1 MIKEDNIKLIFLSL
15 SLIIIILIFFFPFF
29 WIITSSFK
37 SPEEII
43 STSTT
48 IIPRSFTLEH
58 YDKILIDSDFFIYLK
73 NSLIV
78 SFSSMI
84 ISIILSV
91 SGAYGL
97 HKLKFYGNKFVEYS
111 LLVTYAF
118 PGVILLVPI
127 YLLFAK
133 VNLLNSYFALIIV
146 NVLFATPFA
155 VWMLKAFFK
164 LIPNEIEEAAYIDG
178 ASRYIVISRIIVP
191 LAAPGIASVAI
202 FCFIISWTEYLF
214 ASILISGDD
223 LKTLPVGLAG
233 IVGQYQIDWG
243 FLLSGAVLAS
253 LPVILLFV
261 FIGKYFVS
269 GFCLLYTSPSP
280 RD

>member
-1 MIKEDNIKLIFLSL
+1 MIKENNIKLIFLSL
-15 SLIIIILIFFFPFF
+15 SLLLIILIFFFPFF

-43 STSTT
+43 ATSTT

-58 YDKILIDSDFFIYLK
+58 YNKILFNSDFFIYLK

-78 SFSSMI
+78 SFSSMV

-91 SGAYGL
+91 SAAYGL

-178 ASRYIVISRIIVP
+178 ASRYVVISRIIVP

-269 GFCLLYTSPSP
+269 GLTEGAIK
-280 RD
+280 

>member
-1 MIKEDNIKLIFLSL
+1 MIKENNIKFIFLSL
-15 SLIIIILIFFFPFF
+15 SLLLIILIFFFPFF

-43 STSTT
+43 ATSTT
-48 IIPRSFTLEH
+48 IIPRSFTVEH
-58 YDKILIDSDFFIYLK
+58 YNKILFNSDFFIYLK

-84 ISIILSV
+84 ISIFLSV
-91 SGAYGL
+91 SAAYGL

-164 LIPNEIEEAAYIDG
+164 LIPNEIEESAYIDG
-178 ASRYIVISRIIVP
+178 ASRYVVISRIIVP

-253 LPVILLFV
+253 LPVIILFV

-269 GFCLLYTSPSP
+269 GLTEGAVK
-280 RD
+280 

>member
-1 MIKEDNIKLIFLSL
+1 MIKENNIKLIFLSL
-15 SLIIIILIFFFPFF
+15 SLLLIILIFFFPFF

-43 STSTT
+43 ATSTT

-58 YDKILIDSDFFIYLK
+58 YNKILFNSDFFIYLK

-91 SGAYGL
+91 SAAYGL

-133 VNLLNSYFALIIV
+133 VNLLNSYFALIVV

-164 LIPNEIEEAAYIDG
+164 LIPSEIEEAAYIDG
-178 ASRYIVISRIIVP
+178 ASRFVVIYHIVIP
-191 LAAPGIASVAI
+191 LAAPGIASIAI

-253 LPVILLFV
+253 LPVIVLFV
-261 FIGKYFVS
+261 FIGKYFIS
-269 GFCLLYTSPSP
+269 GLTEGAVK
-280 RD
+280 

>member
-1 MIKEDNIKLIFLSL
+1 MIKENNIKFIFLSL
-15 SLIIIILIFFFPFF
+15 SLLLIILIFFFPFF

-43 STSTT
+43 ATSTT
-48 IIPRSFTLEH
+48 IIPRSFTVEH
-58 YDKILIDSDFFIYLK
+58 YNKILFNSDFFIYLK

-84 ISIILSV
+84 ISIFLSV
-91 SGAYGL
+91 SAAYGL

-178 ASRYIVISRIIVP
+178 ASRYVVISRIIVP

-253 LPVILLFV
+253 LPVIMLFV

-269 GFCLLYTSPSP
+269 GLTEGAVK
-280 RD
+280 

>member
-1 MIKEDNIKLIFLSL
+1 MIKEKNIKFIFLSL
-15 SLIIIILIFFFPFF
+15 SLLLIIIIFFFPFF

-43 STSTT
+43 ATSTT

-58 YDKILIDSDFFIYLK
+58 YNKILFNSDFFIYLK

-91 SGAYGL
+91 SAAYGL

-133 VNLLNSYFALIIV
+133 VNLLNSYFALIVV

-191 LAAPGIASVAI
+191 LASPGIASVAI

-269 GFCLLYTSPSP
+269 GLTEGAVK
-280 RD
+280 

>member
-1 MIKEDNIKLIFLSL
+1 MIKENNIKLIFLSL
-15 SLIIIILIFFFPFF
+15 SLFLIILIFFFPFF

-43 STSTT
+43 ATSTT

-58 YDKILIDSDFFIYLK
+58 YNKILFNSDFFIYLK

-78 SFSSMI
+78 SFFSMI
-84 ISIILSV
+84 ISIFLSV
-91 SGAYGL
+91 SAAYGL

-164 LIPNEIEEAAYIDG
+164 LIPNEVEEAAYIDG
-178 ASRYIVISRIIVP
+178 ASRYVVISRIIVP

-261 FIGKYFVS
+261 FIGKYFVA
-269 GFCLLYTSPSP
+269 GLTEGAIK
-280 RD
+280 

>member
-1 MIKEDNIKLIFLSL
+1 MIKENNIKLIFLSL
-15 SLIIIILIFFFPFF
+15 SLLLIILIFFFPFF

-37 SPEEII
+37 IPEEII
-43 STSTT
+43 ATSTT

-58 YDKILIDSDFFIYLK
+58 YNKILFNSDFFIYLK

-78 SFSSMI
+78 SFSSMV

-91 SGAYGL
+91 SAAYGL

-178 ASRYIVISRIIVP
+178 ASRYVVISRIIVP

-253 LPVILLFV
+253 LPVIFLFV

-269 GFCLLYTSPSP
+269 GLTEGAVK
-280 RD
+280 

>member
-1 MIKEDNIKLIFLSL
+1 MIKENNIKLIFLSL
-15 SLIIIILIFFFPFF
+15 SLLLIILIFFFPFF

-43 STSTT
+43 ATSTT

-58 YDKILIDSDFFIYLK
+58 YNKILFNSDFFIYLK

-91 SGAYGL
+91 SAAYGL

-164 LIPNEIEEAAYIDG
+164 LIPDEIEEAAYIDG
-178 ASRYIVISRIIVP
+178 ASRYVVISRIIVP

-261 FIGKYFVS
+261 FIGRYFVS
-269 GFCLLYTSPSP
+269 GLTEGAVK
-280 RD
+280 

>member
-1 MIKEDNIKLIFLSL
+1 MIKEKNIKFIFLSL
-15 SLIIIILIFFFPFF
+15 SLLLIIIIFFFPFF

-43 STSTT
+43 ATSTT

-58 YDKILIDSDFFIYLK
+58 YNKILFNSDFFIYLK

-78 SFSSMI
+78 SFSSMV

-91 SGAYGL
+91 SAAYGL

-178 ASRYIVISRIIVP
+178 ASRYVVISRIIVP

-261 FIGKYFVS
+261 FIEKYFVS
-269 GFCLLYTSPSP
+269 GLTEGAVK
-280 RD
+280 

>member
-1 MIKEDNIKLIFLSL
+1 MIKENNIKLIFLSL
-15 SLIIIILIFFFPFF
+15 SLLLIMLIFFFPFF

-43 STSTT
+43 ATSTT

-58 YDKILIDSDFFIYLK
+58 YNKILFNSDFFIYLK

-91 SGAYGL
+91 SAAYGL

-133 VNLLNSYFALIIV
+133 VNLLNSYFALIVV

-253 LPVILLFV
+253 LPVILLFI

-269 GFCLLYTSPSP
+269 GLTEGAVK
-280 RD
+280 

>member
-1 MIKEDNIKLIFLSL
+1 MIKENNIKLIFLSL
-15 SLIIIILIFFFPFF
+15 SLLLIILIFFFPFF

-43 STSTT
+43 ATSTT

-58 YDKILIDSDFFIYLK
+58 YNKILFNSDFFIYLK

-91 SGAYGL
+91 SAAYGL

-133 VNLLNSYFALIIV
+133 VNLLNSYF
-146 NVLFATPFA
+146 LFATPFA

-269 GFCLLYTSPSP
+269 GLTEGAVK
-280 RD
+280 

>member
-1 MIKEDNIKLIFLSL
+1 MIKEKNFKFLFLSL
-15 SLIIIILIFFFPFF
+15 SLLLIIIVFFFPFF

-37 SPEEII
+37 IPEEII
-43 STSTT
+43 ATSTT

-58 YDKILIDSDFFIYLK
+58 YNKILFNSDFFIYLK

-91 SGAYGL
+91 SAAYGL
-97 HKLKFYGNKFVEYS
+97 HKLKFFGNKFVEYS

-133 VNLLNSYFALIIV
+133 INLLNSYFALIIV

-178 ASRYIVISRIIVP
+178 ASRFNIIFKIIIP

-214 ASILISGDD
+214 ASILISGDN

-253 LPVILLFV
+253 LPVIILFL

-269 GFCLLYTSPSP
+269 GLTEGAVK
-280 RD
+280 

>member
-1 MIKEDNIKLIFLSL
+1 MSSPHPQSLVEDESESEADDETSPMKALDNNQLDKTKALQRKYISL
-15 SLIIIILIFFFPFF
+15 N
-29 WIITSSFK
+29 
-37 SPEEII
+37 
-43 STSTT
+43 
-48 IIPRSFTLEH
+48 
-58 YDKILIDSDFFIYLK
+58 KIMTRAG
-73 NSLIV
+73 
-78 SFSSMI
+78 SSMI

-91 SGAYGL
+91 SAAYGL

-133 VNLLNSYFALIIV
+133 VNLLNTYFALIVV

-178 ASRYIVISRIIVP
+178 ASRYTVISRIIVP

-269 GFCLLYTSPSP
+269 GLTEGAVK
-280 RD
+280 

>member
-1 MIKEDNIKLIFLSL
+1 MIKENNIKLIFLSL
-15 SLIIIILIFFFPFF
+15 SLFLIIIIFFFPFF

-43 STSTT
+43 ATSPT

-58 YDKILIDSDFFIYLK
+58 YNKILFNSDFFIYLK

-78 SFSSMI
+78 SFSSMV

-91 SGAYGL
+91 SAAYGL

-155 VWMLKAFFK
+155 VWILKAFFK

-253 LPVILLFV
+253 LPVILLFL
-261 FIGKYFVS
+261 FIGKYFIS
-269 GFCLLYTSPSP
+269 GLTEGAVK
-280 RD
+280 

>member
-1 MIKEDNIKLIFLSL
+1 MTNKSSSNFLFYFS
-15 SLIIIILIFFFPFF
+15 IMIILIVFFFPFF
-29 WIITSSFK
+29 WIISSSFK

-43 STSTT
+43 SK
-48 IIPRSFTLEH
+48 IPTYFPNTFTLEH
-58 YDKILIDSDFFIYLK
+58 YNKLIITSDFVKYLM
-73 NSLIV
+73 NSLVV
-78 SFSSMI
+78 SFLSMF
-84 ISIILSV
+84 ISVILSLLA
-91 SGAYGL
+91 AYGL
-97 HKLKFYGNKFVEYS
+97 HKLKFYGNKVVEQS
-111 LLVTYAF
+111 LLITYAF

-191 LAAPGIASVAI
+191 LAAPGIASVSI

-253 LPVILLFV
+253 LPVIILFI

-269 GFCLLYTSPSP
+269 GLTEGAIK
-280 RD
+280 

>member
-1 MIKEDNIKLIFLSL
+1 MIKENNIKLIFLSL
-15 SLIIIILIFFFPFF
+15 SLLLIILIFFFRFF

-43 STSTT
+43 ATSTT

-58 YDKILIDSDFFIYLK
+58 YNKILFNSDFFIYLK

-91 SGAYGL
+91 SAAYGL

-133 VNLLNSYFALIIV
+133 VNLLNSYFALIVV

-164 LIPNEIEEAAYIDG
+164 LIPKEIEEAAYIDG

-214 ASILISGDD
+214 ASILISGDN

-253 LPVILLFV
+253 LPVIILFL

-269 GFCLLYTSPSP
+269 GLTEGAIK
-280 RD
+280 

>member
-1 MIKEDNIKLIFLSL
+1 MIKENNIKFIFLSL
-15 SLIIIILIFFFPFF
+15 SLFLIILIFFFPFF

-48 IIPRSFTLEH
+48 IIPRSLTLEH
-58 YDKILIDSDFFIYLK
+58 YNKILFSSDFFIYLK

-84 ISIILSV
+84 ISILLSV
-91 SGAYGL
+91 SAAYGL

-164 LIPNEIEEAAYIDG
+164 LIPNEVEEAAYIDG
-178 ASRYIVISRIIVP
+178 ASRYVVISRIIVP

-261 FIGKYFVS
+261 FIGKYFVA
-269 GFCLLYTSPSP
+269 GLTEGAIK
-280 RD
+280 

>member
-1 MIKEDNIKLIFLSL
+1 MIKENNIKLIFLSL
-15 SLIIIILIFFFPFF
+15 SLFLIIIIFFFPFF
-29 WIITSSFK
+29 WIVSSSFK

-43 STSTT
+43 ATSTT

-58 YDKILIDSDFFIYLK
+58 YNKILFNSDFFNYLK

-91 SGAYGL
+91 SAAYGL

-133 VNLLNSYFALIIV
+133 INLLNSYFALIIV

-269 GFCLLYTSPSP
+269 GLTEGAIK
-280 RD
+280 

>member
-1 MIKEDNIKLIFLSL
+1 MIKEKNFKFLFLSL
-15 SLIIIILIFFFPFF
+15 SLLLIIIVFFFPFF

-37 SPEEII
+37 LPEEII
-43 STSTT
+43 ATSTT

-58 YDKILIDSDFFIYLK
+58 YNKILFNSDFFLYLK

-91 SGAYGL
+91 SAAYGL
-97 HKLKFYGNKFVEYS
+97 HKLKFFGNKFVEYS

-133 VNLLNSYFALIIV
+133 INLLNSYFALIIV

-178 ASRYIVISRIIVP
+178 ASRFNIIFKIIIP

-214 ASILISGDD
+214 ASILISGDN

-253 LPVILLFV
+253 LPVIILFL

-269 GFCLLYTSPSP
+269 GLTEGAVK
-280 RD
+280 

>member
-1 MIKEDNIKLIFLSL
+1 MIKENNIKLIFLSL
-15 SLIIIILIFFFPFF
+15 SLLFIILIFFFPFF

-43 STSTT
+43 ATSTT
-48 IIPRSFTLEH
+48 IIPRSFTLDH
-58 YDKILIDSDFFIYLK
+58 YNKILFNSDFFIYLK

-91 SGAYGL
+91 SAAYGL

-133 VNLLNSYFALIIV
+133 VNLLNSYFALIVV

-269 GFCLLYTSPSP
+269 GLTEGAVK
-280 RD
+280 

>member
-1 MIKEDNIKLIFLSL
+1 MIKENNIKLIFLSL
-15 SLIIIILIFFFPFF
+15 SLSLIILIFFFPFF

-43 STSTT
+43 ATSTT

-58 YDKILIDSDFFIYLK
+58 YNKILFNSDFFIYLK

-91 SGAYGL
+91 SAAYGL

-133 VNLLNSYFALIIV
+133 VNLLNSYFALIVV

-253 LPVILLFV
+253 LPVIVLFI

-269 GFCLLYTSPSP
+269 GLTEGAIK
-280 RD
+280 

>member
-1 MIKEDNIKLIFLSL
+1 MIKENNIKFIFLSL
-15 SLIIIILIFFFPFF
+15 SLLLIIIIFFFPFF

-37 SPEEII
+37 IPEEII
-43 STSTT
+43 ATSTT

-58 YDKILIDSDFFIYLK
+58 YNKILFNSDFFIYLK

-78 SFSSMI
+78 SFSSMV

-91 SGAYGL
+91 SAAYGL

-269 GFCLLYTSPSP
+269 GLTEGAVK
-280 RD
+280 